1 MTTDGYREAGVDLDA
16 ADEALARI
24 APLARA
30 THRRE
35 VLGDLGG
42 FAGLFDLA
50 SSGYHD
56 PLLVATTDGV
66 GTKAE
71 LARLTDRLDTIGVD
85 LVAMCVDDLV
95 CVGAE
100 PLMFLDYLAVGRL
113 DPDRVERLV
122 AGIAEGCKEAG
133 CALIGGE
140 TAEHPGTLDD
150 DAFDPVGFAVGA
162 VERDRV
168 LDGSTIRTG
177 DALVGL
183 ASPNLRSNGFSLV
196 RRVVFD
202 MAARSLDEP
211 AWPGSS
217 ATLGEELLSPSV
229 VYSPAV
235 LATLADHEVH
245 GVVHITGGGLP
256 GNLTRVLGGDLDAV
270 VEASAWEVPRVFEEI
285 RAMGGIELSE
295 MERVFNMGIGM
306 VLVVPPGGVD
316 AVTTT
321 LADHDCPATTIGE
334 VVDGTGRV
342 EIRR

>member
-1 MTTDGYREAGVDLDA
+1 MTTDGYREAGVDLAA
-16 ADEALARI
+16 ADEVLARI
-24 APLARA
+24 APLART

-50 SSGYHD
+50 SAGYHD

-71 LARLTDRLDTIGVD
+71 LARRADRLDTIGVD

-100 PLMFLDYLAVGRL
+100 PLVFLDYLAVGRL

-140 TAEHPGTLDD
+140 TAEHPGTLDN

-168 LDGSTIRTG
+168 LDGSTIRMG
-177 DALVGL
+177 DVLVGL

-202 MAARSLDEP
+202 MADRSLDEP

-229 VYSPAV
+229 VYTPAV
-235 LATLADHEVH
+235 LATLAGHEVH

-270 VEASAWEVPRVFEEI
+270 VETSAWEVPRVFEEI
-285 RAMGGIELSE
+285 QAMGGIEPTE

-306 VLVVPPGGVD
+306 VLVVPPAGVD
-316 AVTTT
+316 TVVAT
-321 LADHDCPATTIGE
+321 LADRDCPATTIGE

>member
-1 MTTDGYREAGVDLDA
+1 MTTDGYREAGVDLGA

-56 PLLVATTDGV
+56 PLLVVTTDGV

-100 PLMFLDYLAVGRL
+100 PLVFLDYLAVGRL

-168 LDGSTIRTG
+168 LDGSTIRPG

-202 MAARSLDEP
+202 MAARSLEEP

-235 LATLADHEVH
+235 LATLAGHEVH

>member
-1 MTTDGYREAGVDLDA
+1 MTTDGYREAGVDLAA
-16 ADEALARI
+16 ADEVLARI
-24 APLARA
+24 APLART

-50 SSGYHD
+50 SAGYHD

-71 LARLTDRLDTIGVD
+71 LARRADRLDTIGVD

-100 PLMFLDYLAVGRL
+100 PLVFLDYLAVGRL

-140 TAEHPGTLDD
+140 TAEHPGTLDN

-168 LDGSTIRTG
+168 LDGSTIRMG
-177 DALVGL
+177 DVLVGL

-202 MAARSLDEP
+202 MADRSLDEP

-229 VYSPAV
+229 VYTPAV
-235 LATLADHEVH
+235 LATLAGHEVH

-270 VEASAWEVPRVFEEI
+270 VETSAWEVPRVFEEI
-285 RAMGGIELSE
+285 QAMGGIEPTE

-306 VLVVPPGGVD
+306 VLVVPPAGVD
-316 AVTTT
+316 TVIAT
-321 LADHDCPATTIGE
+321 LTDRDCPATTIGE

-342 EIRR
+342 EMRR

>member
-1 MTTDGYREAGVDLDA
+1 M
-16 ADEALARI
+16 
-24 APLARA
+24 A
-30 THRRE
+30 TRSTPMVSSRSVRR
-35 VLGDLGG
+35 
-42 FAGLFDLA
+42 A
-50 SSGYHD
+50 SSGYRD

-100 PLMFLDYLAVGRL
+100 PLVFLDYLAVGRL

-122 AGIAEGCKEAG
+122 AGIAEGCKKAG

-229 VYSPAV
+229 VYTPAV
-235 LATLADHEVH
+235 LATLAGHEVH

-270 VEASAWEVPRVFEEI
+270 VEASTWEVPRVFEEI
-285 RAMGGIELSE
+285 RAMGGIEPTE

-306 VLVVPPGGVD
+306 VLVVPPAGVD
-316 AVTTT
+316 AVTAT

-334 VVDGTGRV
+334 VVNGTGRV

>member
-1 MTTDGYREAGVDLDA
+1 
-16 ADEALARI
+16 
-24 APLARA
+24 
-30 THRRE
+30 
-35 VLGDLGG
+35 
-42 FAGLFDLA
+42 
-50 SSGYHD
+50 
-56 PLLVATTDGV
+56 
-66 GTKAE
+66 
-71 LARLTDRLDTIGVD
+71 
-85 LVAMCVDDLV
+85 
-95 CVGAE
+95 
-100 PLMFLDYLAVGRL
+100 
-113 DPDRVERLV
+113 VER
-122 AGIAEGCKEAG
+122 G
-133 CALIGGE
+133 
-140 TAEHPGTLDD
+140 
-150 DAFDPVGFAVGA
+150 
-162 VERDRV
+162 RV

-235 LATLADHEVH
+235 LATLAGHEVH